1 MESAYA
7 STFLTSVE
15 PQQAAT
21 ILRDR
26 VAGNRAIAEDLAE
39 WFRELHSIEQVYA
52 KSLAKLATRVPLFEL
67 SDMG

>member
-15 PQQAAT
+15 PQQAAV

-26 VAGNRAIAEDLAE
+26 VAGNRAVAEDLAE
-39 WFRELHSIEQVYA
+39 WFKELHSIEQVYSR
-52 KSLAKLATRVPLFEL
+52 SLAKLASRVPLAEPADL
-67 SDMG
+67 G